1 MRRRNNRPAASPP
14 ARLRRWGWALGVG
27 AVLLAGTALAAQ
39 QVRQQK
45 KGDEFTLSVD
55 VDLVVLHTTVVDGG
69 GRPVPNL
76 PSERFKV
83 FEDNVEQKLALF
95 GDEDVPVTVGLVVDN
110 SASMTDKRKEM
121 MAGALAFV
129 ETSNPLDEMFVVNF
143 NDDYYLD
150 LEGKDFTNDISEL
163 KEALDKTNTR
173 GSTSFYDAIR
183 ASLQHLKRGTRQ
195 KKVLLIISDGVDNTS
210 LSDFPTLLRDAQQ
223 GEAALYLV
231 GLPCSEDSKQD
242 CRRAKR
248 VIRKLAEVTGGM
260 AYFPT
265 SIEQVQALCQQISHD
280 IRHQYVLGYY
290 PSNRARDGGFRS
302 VRVEVDPPKGYR
314 KLVARTRPGYYA
326 PSASPAGSQ

>member
-1 MRRRNNRPAASPP
+1 MRRPNKLTAASRRT
-14 ARLRRWGWALGVG
+14 RLRRWGLAAA
-27 AVLLAGTALAAQ
+27 AVLLAATALAAQ

-45 KGDEFTLSVD
+45 KSDEFTLTVD
-55 VDLVVLHTTVVDGG
+55 VGLVVLHTTVVDDG
-69 GRPVPNL
+69 GRAVPNL
-76 PSERFKV
+76 SSDSFKI
-83 FEDNVEQKLALF
+83 FEDNVQQKLAVF
-95 GDEDVPVTVGLVVDN
+95 HNEDVPVTVGLVLDN

-121 MAGALAFV
+121 LAGALTFA
-129 ETSNPLDEMFVVNF
+129 ETSNPMDEVFVVNF

-150 LEGKDFTNDISEL
+150 LEGKDFTNDINEL
-163 KEALDKTNTR
+163 KEALEKTNTR

-210 LSDFPTLLRDAQQ
+210 QSDFPTLLREAQQ
-223 GEAALYLV
+223 SEAALYLV
-231 GLPCSEDSKQD
+231 GLPCTEDSKRD

-265 SIEQVQALCQQISHD
+265 SIEQVQSLCRQVAHD
-280 IRHQYVLGYY
+280 IRNQYVLGYY
-290 PSNRARDGGFRS
+290 PTNRARDGSFRA
-302 VRVEVDPPKGYR
+302 VRVEVDPPKGYK

-326 PSASPAGSQ
+326 PNSNTPIGSQ